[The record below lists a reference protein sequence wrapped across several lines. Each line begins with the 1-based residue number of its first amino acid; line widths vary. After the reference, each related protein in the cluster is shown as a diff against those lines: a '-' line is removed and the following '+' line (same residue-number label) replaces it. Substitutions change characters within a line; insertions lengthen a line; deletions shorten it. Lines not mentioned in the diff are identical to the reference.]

1 MKAPF
6 RHPRNI
12 GSIAEPDGVGQV
24 GSIACGDALRL
35 MFKLGDDGRIVDAK
49 FQTFGCGSAIA
60 SASVL
65 TEMLIGKTLE
75 EAEKITNQEIADR
88 LGGLPP
94 QKMHCS
100 VLGRDALEA
109 AIANYRGLAYE
120 APEHEERVVCVCF
133 GITEDSIE
141 RAIRENGLTTVEEV
155 TNYTKAGGGCGGC
168 VEDIEAILKRVV
180 GTPATEPVAKPPP
193 KRLTNIQKMR
203 LIEETIEREVRPQLR
218 KDGGDIELLD
228 IDGDRVVVSMLG
240 SCANCPVS
248 RFTLAGVVEAKLREF
263 VSENL
268 VVVEG
273 ETDEG
278 VSG

>member
-1 MKAPF
+1 
-6 RHPRNI
+6 
-12 GSIAEPDGVGQV
+12 
-24 GSIACGDALRL
+24 
-35 MFKLGDDGRIVDAK
+35 
-49 FQTFGCGSAIA
+49 
-60 SASVL
+60 
-65 TEMLIGKTLE
+65 
-75 EAEKITNQEIADR
+75 
-88 LGGLPP
+88 
-94 QKMHCS
+94 
-100 VLGRDALEA
+100 
-109 AIANYRGLAYE
+109 
-120 APEHEERVVCVCF
+120 VCVCF
-133 GITEDSIE
+133 GITEDAIE

-228 IDGDRVVVSMLG
+228 IAGDRVGVSMLG